1 MEIWKIGLAAV
12 AGYLLGSISVAIV
25 ACRRL
30 YGADVREYGSGNA
43 GATNVA
49 RVFGMKAG
57 VLTFVGDLIKSAV
70 ALLLGTWLCGEA
82 GRCAAACA
90 CLVGHCW
97 PVFFGFR
104 GGKGVTVSAAVAL
117 LLDPRLFLI
126 LVAVFFIAFFCPCT
140 VSICSIS
147 AAIAYPLIML
157 LLHDTSRPML
167 ITGIFVALLVIFLHR
182 ENIKRILHGTE
193 PKFKAKK

>member
-1 MEIWKIGLAAV
+1 M
-12 AGYLLGSISVAIV
+12 
-25 ACRRL
+25 
-30 YGADVREYGSGNA
+30 
-43 GATNVA
+43 
-49 RVFGMKAG
+49 
-57 VLTFVGDLIKSAV
+57 
-70 ALLLGTWLCGEA
+70 
-82 GRCAAACA
+82 
-90 CLVGHCW
+90 
-97 PVFFGFR
+97 FFGFR

-126 LVAVFFIAFFCPCT
+126 LVAVFFIAFYFSRT

-182 ENIKRILHGTE
+182 GNIQRILKGTE

>member
-49 RVFGMKAG
+49 RVFGMKAS
-57 VLTFVGDLIKSAV
+57 VITFVGDLIKSAV

-126 LVAVFFIAFFCPCT
+126 LVAVFFIAFYFSRT

>member
-57 VLTFVGDLIKSAV
+57 VITFVGDLIKSAV

-126 LVAVFFIAFFCPCT
+126 LVAVFFIAFYFSRT

-182 ENIKRILHGTE
+182 ENIQRILHGTE

>member
-25 ACRRL
+25 TCRRL

-57 VLTFVGDLIKSAV
+57 VITFVGDLIKSAV

-126 LVAVFFIAFFCPCT
+126 LVAVFFIAFYFSRT